1 MPRVRSTAT
10 TAHVQSLALTVATAL
25 HARRKR
31 PSRKV
36 RIPVRAR
43 LNPDATATTADRVQQ
58 PLCKHKDMMTMT
70 VNHRVILKMIFSRA
84 PMPTWARKAV

>member
-1 MPRVRSTAT
+1 MTNATKTAMTVR
-10 TAHVQSLALTVATAL
+10 ALNRVATDRL
-25 HARRKR
+25 VRLKR

-58 PLCKHKDMMTMT
+58 LLCMHKDMMTMIH
-70 VNHRVILKMIFSRA
+70 NHHVILKTISNRA
-84 PMPTWARKAV
+84 PMPIWARKAA